1 MLGAS
6 FLFMFPVT
14 FYAESKNKFD
24 RAILLGVGF
33 LMSSFILIIGG
44 IYQLNFWLIAASL
57 VVFFVGFSIFEPI
70 FPSLVTRLSSEEN
83 KGIASGFFQTFQFL
97 GHFVGAL
104 ASGFFLKHNIF
115 FVFLFLLVYG
125 VFFLLLLR
133 KFENPPRRF

>member
-44 IYQLNFWLIAASL
+44 IYQLNFWLIAEASL

-70 FPSLVTRLSSEEN
+70 
-83 KGIASGFFQTFQFL
+83 
-97 GHFVGAL
+97 
-104 ASGFFLKHNIF
+104 
-115 FVFLFLLVYG
+115 LFLH
-125 VFFLLLLR
+125 
-133 KFENPPRRF
+133 